1 VTSASIV
8 NVAVAA
14 LQFYSFLILIYVLLS
29 WLQSV
34 PLAVELRRVLGTI
47 CEPYIGLFRKIV
59 PRVGAG
65 GVGLDLSPLVA
76 ILVLQIV
83 IRLVRGLL

>member
-1 VTSASIV
+1 V
-8 NVAVAA
+8 NVVVAA

-34 PLAVELRRVLGTI
+34 PAAQELRRVLGTI

-59 PRVGAG
+59 PTVGAG

-76 ILVLQIV
+76 ILVLQIF

>member
-1 VTSASIV
+1 MSSGSIV
-8 NVAVAA
+8 NVLVAA

-34 PLAVELRRVLGTI
+34 AFAQELRRVLGTI

-59 PRVGAG
+59 PKVGAG

-76 ILVLQIV
+76 ILVLQVI
-83 IRLVRGLL
+83 IRLVSSLR